1 MVVLYHSFPLGTLLL
16 HFFSFLYSVNFL
28 VQDLGAL
35 NYPSGFWSSFALF
48 YVVHLIVSC
57 CSNYYYFL
65 CFSFSELPDPAFRL
79 SPPWNSKI
87 TGETFQASL
96 YIYFDNDV
104 CRSQLGREFHDGRL
118 RVCTSQVGVILLL
131 SSGREFCGSSL
142 LS

>member
-1 MVVLYHSFPLGTLLL
+1 MCCIIVSHWARCYCIS
-16 HFFSFLYSVNFL
+16 SRFLYSINFL
-28 VQDLGAL
+28 IQDLGTL

-57 CSNYYYFL
+57 CSNYYLFFFFFRIARS
-65 CFSFSELPDPAFRL
+65 CLPPL
-79 SPPWNSKI
+79 SPMELEDYRWDLS
-87 TGETFQASL
+87 GFL

-118 RVCTSQVGVILLL
+118 KLCASQVGVILLL
-131 SSGREFCGSSL
+131 SSGREFCSSSL

>member
-1 MVVLYHSFPLGTLLL
+1 MCCIIVSHWARCYCIS
-16 HFFSFLYSVNFL
+16 SRFLYSVNFL
-28 VQDLGAL
+28 VQDLGTL

-65 CFSFSELPDPAFRL
+65 CLFQNCPILPSASLPHGTRRSQVRPFRL
-79 SPPWNSKI
+79 LCI
-87 TGETFQASL
+87 F
-96 YIYFDNDV
+96 YFDNNV

-131 SSGREFCGSSL
+131 SSGREFCSSSL

>member
-87 TGETFQASL
+87 TGETFQVFCIFILITMFAGLNWVESSMTEGSEC
-96 YIYFDNDV
+96 V
-104 CRSQLGREFHDGRL
+104 CLRLG
-118 RVCTSQVGVILLL
+118 L
-131 SSGREFCGSSL
+131 SCC
-142 LS
+142 

>member
-57 CSNYYYFL
+57 CSNYYFFFL
-65 CFSFSELPDPAFRL
+65 FQNCPILPSASLPHGTRRLQVRPFRL
-79 SPPWNSKI
+79 
-87 TGETFQASL
+87 L
-96 YIYFDNDV
+96 YIFILITMFAGLNWVESSMTEGSECV
-104 CRSQLGREFHDGRL
+104 CLRLG
-118 RVCTSQVGVILLL
+118 L
-131 SSGREFCGSSL
+131 SCC
-142 LS
+142 